1 MPDIDRHARQIGLL
15 VLAVTVVGWGLNWPV
30 IKIVLR
36 EWPPLFA
43 RGTAGV
49 AAALL
54 LVGLARWQGDPIA
67 IPARSFPRLAAAS
80 FTNVFAW
87 MGFTNVAMQ
96 WVSVAEGAL
105 LVYTMPL
112 WVMLLEWPIRGVR
125 PTGRRL
131 LALALGLGGV
141 AVLLGDQVHGAGGP
155 TWWLGVGLALAAAIL
170 FAAGTLLLRPIAD
183 VTPVVS
189 TAWQVGL
196 ACLPMMLLG
205 LAFEHGRIGPLTWDG
220 TAALA
225 YIALGPT
232 GACYVAWFAALRR
245 IPAATAAI
253 GTLLVP
259 IIGILSASLLLGEPL
274 GLRDLVAAALTL
286 SGVALAV
293 LRR

>member
-1 MPDIDRHARQIGLL
+1 
-15 VLAVTVVGWGLNWPV
+15 
-30 IKIVLR
+30 
-36 EWPPLFA
+36 
-43 RGTAGV
+43 
-49 AAALL
+49 
-54 LVGLARWQGDPIA
+54 
-67 IPARSFPRLAAAS
+67 
-80 FTNVFAW
+80 
-87 MGFTNVAMQ
+87 
-96 WVSVAEGAL
+96 
-105 LVYTMPL
+105 
-112 WVMLLEWPIRGVR
+112 
-125 PTGRRL
+125 
-131 LALALGLGGV
+131 
-141 AVLLGDQVHGAGGP
+141 
-155 TWWLGVGLALAAAIL
+155 LAAAIL